1 MQALLRKPAISN
13 RIADQ
18 SLILIGTVHGDP
30 SGFARARKLLAHL
43 QPDIVT
49 VEISPFSLRYR
60 LKHGPG
66 WQRQLA
72 RTLAQLPATAVRHL
86 AIQRLV
92 AQVALPFEVRAAR
105 DYHRSIGV
113 PWRPL
118 DLGGLARRHLPRY
131 SPELLSLA
139 NLQALLAT
147 SDGTLTEFVA
157 AEFHRARLA
166 LARAPRRLLTS
177 GTKELLR
184 RERFLARR
192 LRTLASRYRRLVHLG
207 GWEHLVPWQ
216 DAAGLWRDLEDLQ
229 PRRLLLDDADR
240 LLA

>member
-1 MQALLRKPAISN
+1 MQTLPRKPAISN
-13 RIADQ
+13 LIADQ

-30 SGFARARKLLAHL
+30 LGFARAGKLLVHL
-43 QPDIVT
+43 KPDIVT

-60 LKHGPG
+60 LKHGSG
-66 WQRQLA
+66 WQRQL
-72 RTLAQLPATAVRHL
+72 TKVLSQFPPAAVRHL

-105 DYHRSIGV
+105 DYQRSTGV

-131 SPELLSLA
+131 GSELLTLA

-147 SDGTLTEFVA
+147 SAGTLTEFVA
-157 AEFHRARLA
+157 AEFHQARLA
-166 LARAPRRLLTS
+166 LAGSPRRLLTS
-177 GTKELLR
+177 GTKEMLR

-192 LRTLASRYRRLVHLG
+192 LRTLASRFCRLVHLG
-207 GWEHLVPWQ
+207 GWEHVVAWQ
-216 DAAGLWRDLEDLQ
+216 DAAGLWRDLADLQ
-229 PRRLLLDDADR
+229 PRRMLLDDADR

>member
-1 MQALLRKPAISN
+1 MPALPRNPAVSN
-13 RIADQ
+13 LIADH

-30 SGFARARKLLAHL
+30 SGFARAGKLLAHL
-43 QPDIVT
+43 QPDIIT

-60 LKHGPG
+60 LRHASG
-66 WQRQLA
+66 WQRQL
-72 RTLAQLPATAVRHL
+72 TKVLSQFPPAAVRHL

-105 DYHRSIGV
+105 DYHRSTGV

-131 SPELLSLA
+131 GPELLSPA

-147 SDGTLTEFVA
+147 ADGSLEEFIA

-166 LARAPRRLLTS
+166 LVRSPRRLLTS
-177 GTKELLR
+177 GTKETLR
-184 RERFLARR
+184 RERSLARR
-192 LRTLASRYRRLVHLG
+192 LRTLASKYPCLVHLG
-207 GWEHLVPWQ
+207 GWEHLVTWQ
-216 DAAGLWRDLEDLQ
+216 NAAGLWRYLADLQ

-240 LLA
+240 LLS

>member
-1 MQALLRKPAISN
+1 
-13 RIADQ
+13 
-18 SLILIGTVHGDP
+18 
-30 SGFARARKLLAHL
+30 
-43 QPDIVT
+43 

-60 LKHGPG
+60 LKHASG
-66 WQRQLA
+66 WQRQITQALS
-72 RTLAQLPATAVRHL
+72 QFPPAAVRHL

-105 DYHRSIGV
+105 DYHRRSGV

-131 SPELLSLA
+131 SSELLSLA

-157 AEFHRARLA
+157 AEFRQARLA
-166 LARAPRRLLTS
+166 LARSPRRLLTS
-177 GTKELLR
+177 GTKEILR

-192 LRTLASRYRRLVHLG
+192 LRTLAFRYRRLVHLG
-207 GWEHLVPWQ
+207 GWEHLVAWQ

-229 PRRLLLDDADR
+229 PRRLLSDDADR